1 MKIKWA
7 RAMIDD
13 KIQPKNILIYGAGAI
28 GSFMGYLL
36 SYPPSEDGA
45 AIENVAMLGRP
56 GHMEKIRSEGLQVE
70 TPEGIK
76 QVHFRHL
83 FTNLDE
89 LEASDFCPEI
99 VLISVKTY
107 SLERLCQELNRSGLL
122 EERLKGARFLLLM
135 NGMGNGELFQALVPQ
150 ALGRIFEGITS
161 NGVKLA
167 LEGMIELK
175 GTGPTLFEEGLPGE
189 LEQFI
194 RARFEA
200 RGFPIDFVPDFKRQ
214 QWNKLF
220 INSVINPIAAL
231 ARKQN
236 KVILAPVLQSTVK
249 RVVEEGV
256 AVARAE
262 GVSFD
267 PDTVFELVLS
277 VADKTGENSCS
288 MLQDVLNDKTTEI
301 DSINGYIVRLAEK
314 HSIAVPV
321 NEALYGLIKA
331 TARG

>member
-107 SLERLCQELNRSGLL
+107 SLERLCQELESIGPAGG
-122 EERLKGARFLLLM
+122 EAEGCPIPAADERHGKRRAIPGARPP
-135 NGMGNGELFQALVPQ
+135 G
-150 ALGRIFEGITS
+150 LG
-161 NGVKLA
+161 K
-167 LEGMIELK
+167 
-175 GTGPTLFEEGLPGE
+175 
-189 LEQFI
+189 
-194 RARFEA
+194 
-200 RGFPIDFVPDFKRQ
+200 DF
-214 QWNKLF
+214 
-220 INSVINPIAAL
+220 
-231 ARKQN
+231 
-236 KVILAPVLQSTVK
+236 
-249 RVVEEGV
+249 
-256 AVARAE
+256 
-262 GVSFD
+262 
-267 PDTVFELVLS
+267 
-277 VADKTGENSCS
+277 
-288 MLQDVLNDKTTEI
+288 
-301 DSINGYIVRLAEK
+301 
-314 HSIAVPV
+314 
-321 NEALYGLIKA
+321 
-331 TARG
+331 